1 MLVFKASTLEFLP
14 ETNALPTCY
23 RNWVPSKWQNNLAFL
38 VFIKGHLSNWNFEVA
53 EKQQTVNKFV
63 QQCWFFHSEAKS
75 SKFADQADNI
85 ARFTNPFYFP
95 KEKIT

>member
-1 MLVFKASTLEFLP
+1 MAELLGILGLHKESSQQL
-14 ETNALPTCY
+14 
-23 RNWVPSKWQNNLAFL
+23 K
-38 VFIKGHLSNWNFEVA
+38 FEVA

-63 QQCWFFHSEAKS
+63 QQCWFFHSEAKT

-85 ARFTNPFYFP
+85 APFTNPFYFP